1 MERRTMTWVI
11 LGETINGETLYGRI
25 DDDEFMRVTA
35 VSDNPE
41 LVAWLAAGNTPEPWP
56 PNEGAV

>member
-1 MERRTMTWVI
+1 MTWVI